1 MDQRFSIFFLEKYR
15 LTLQRGARS
24 FYDEEVGEK
33 ALRPNL
39 LRRLMSHIVTWL
51 MASSKMLR
59 ETDSSSVEPKRIT
72 NQSYIE

>member
-24 FYDEEVGEK
+24 VYEEEVGEK
-33 ALRPNL
+33 VLRPNR
-39 LRRLMSHIVTWL
+39 LRRLMSHMVTWL
-51 MASSKMLR
+51 VASSKMLR
-59 ETDSSSVEPKRIT
+59 ETDSSSVESKRVT